1 MTRGFLAYALAGII
15 ATAALPALSADSGHG
30 IDLAGMDQSIKPGD
44 DFFAYANGTW
54 NKNTAIPPDRAAYG
68 VGSVLTEKTDIENR
82 QIMEQ
87 AAAGSAPAG
96 SDARKIGDYYASYMD
111 EAGIEAKGIA
121 PLAPEIAAINRIADK
136 KALATYLGGTIRAD
150 VDALNNTDFYTDH
163 IFGIWIT
170 IGLNDA
176 TRNVPYLLQGGLG
189 MPDREYYLAN
199 DPHMAADR
207 TAYIRHIENVLKL
220 AGIADAA
227 GKAKAIFELEKKIA
241 AAHVNR
247 EDSED
252 VHKANNPWT
261 LPDFAKKAPGLDWDA
276 FFAAAGLSDQP
287 AVIVWQP
294 QGIVGESALVASE
307 PLDVW
312 KAWLTFHLIDHNASV
327 LPRAFVNERFDFY
340 GKTLSGTPQLQA
352 RWKRAVAATNYALG
366 FAVGKLYV
374 QKYFPPSSKA
384 QIQAMV
390 DELKAAFAKRIDALS
405 WMAPATK
412 AKAKAKL
419 QTLIVGVGYPDKWR
433 DYSGLTVVRG
443 DALGN
448 FERAELFEYRRN
460 LAKLHQPVD
469 RSEWWMNPQLVNAV
483 NLPLQNALNFPAAIL
498 QPPFFDPKASAAVNF
513 GSIGA
518 TIGHEISHSFDD
530 QGSQFDSLGR
540 LVNWWTPQDFAHFKA
555 AAEQLAK
562 QYDGYCPFA
571 GACVKGRQTLSEN
584 IADVAGLSAAYDA
597 WHMSLGGKPAPAGQG
612 LSGDQQF
619 FLAFAQSWREKVR
632 EAALRE
638 QLLTDGHAPAEYRAD
653 TVRNLDP
660 WYPAFDVKPEEKLY
674 LAPDRRVRM
683 W

>member
-1 MTRGFLAYALAGII
+1 
-15 ATAALPALSADSGHG
+15 
-30 IDLAGMDQSIKPGD
+30 
-44 DFFAYANGTW
+44 
-54 NKNTAIPPDRAAYG
+54 
-68 VGSVLTEKTDIENR
+68 
-82 QIMEQ
+82 
-87 AAAGSAPAG
+87 
-96 SDARKIGDYYASYMD
+96 
-111 EAGIEAKGIA
+111 
-121 PLAPEIAAINRIADK
+121 
-136 KALATYLGGTIRAD
+136 
-150 VDALNNTDFYTDH
+150 
-163 IFGIWIT
+163 

-220 AGIADAA
+220 AGIADPA
-227 GKAKAIFELEKKIA
+227 GKAKTIFELEKKIA

-384 QIQAMV
+384 KIQAMV
-390 DELKAAFAKRIDALS
+390 DALKAAFAKRIDALS
-405 WMAPATK
+405 WMAPQTK

-433 DYSGLTVVRG
+433 DYSALEIARG

-448 FERAELFEYRRN
+448 
-460 LAKLHQPVD
+460 
-469 RSEWWMNPQLVNAV
+469 
-483 NLPLQNALNFPAAIL
+483 
-498 QPPFFDPKASAAVNF
+498 
-513 GSIGA
+513 
-518 TIGHEISHSFDD
+518 
-530 QGSQFDSLGR
+530 
-540 LVNWWTPQDFAHFKA
+540 
-555 AAEQLAK
+555 
-562 QYDGYCPFA
+562 
-571 GACVKGRQTLSEN
+571 
-584 IADVAGLSAAYDA
+584 
-597 WHMSLGGKPAPAGQG
+597 
-612 LSGDQQF
+612 
-619 FLAFAQSWREKVR
+619 
-632 EAALRE
+632 
-638 QLLTDGHAPAEYRAD
+638 
-653 TVRNLDP
+653 
-660 WYPAFDVKPEEKLY
+660 
-674 LAPDRRVRM
+674 
-683 W
+683 